1 MSIDSKRR
9 HVGMAGPAR
18 YRRAVLTLCIG
29 AALQA
34 PVWAQ
39 EAASEA
45 ARDDA
50 SEEGRDEADRDEAKK
65 LDAVTVTGI
74 RGALM
79 RAQDLKRDADTHID
93 AISAVDISA
102 LPDVSVLEA
111 LQRVPGISI
120 ERFAA
125 KDDPDHFST
134 EGSGV
139 TLRGLP
145 NTRSEFNG
153 RDSFSANSGRGLSF
167 QDVPPEL
174 IGSVEVYKNQ
184 TADMIEGGISGSIN
198 LNTRKPLDSDSRL
211 LQFSGHAN
219 YGDLESE
226 VTPSFSGLYSNVW
239 ETGGGRIGLLASL
252 AHSDLDFRSDGAQ
265 FGAHVEQGAGSGR
278 YAPIN
283 AGIRTTSTNRKR
295 DGASL
300 ALQYE
305 NADRTF
311 DFTGEYVR
319 SDSDTSWVEYAFFS
333 DDAGSSPSADA
344 VYDSRGRFA
353 SGTLQG
359 VASGLGP
366 QTRGSDGTALVE
378 DYSLTFNFKPT
389 DRLYLTGD
397 LQYVESTT
405 DIVDL
410 SVFGGLAR
418 QSGGPSGVNIDLVR
432 RGGTPRID
440 FRAPDGATQSDAD
453 YFADPNNYFWRAAM
467 DHIEESEGDEL
478 AFRFDADYALDG
490 DFFREVEAGIR
501 SAERDQTTRW
511 STYNW
516 GNLSET
522 WTGNGLASFAGG
534 ASGSGFSLDQAGPFA
549 FGSFHNGN
557 VGGLPGGVGIF
568 PDPIL
573 VTDYNRFRQSF
584 DVPSVFRGS
593 LSGRPGA
600 DGFYIPAEINGT
612 NEQNA
617 AFYVRLNFEN
627 DADNRFGGNIGLR
640 YVEQD
645 TRVNGGIA
653 FPSLNLSP
661 EVAATLPADVR
672 AFANGASNTEAA
684 RSSYDT
690 VLPSLNLKYE
700 LSPDLLLRFGASKAI
715 AFPELGNLRYNYNI
729 SADIQ
734 TNEDGSAT
742 LNRFFQSSGN
752 PFLKPME
759 SKNYDLSL
767 EYYFGD
773 SDYLALGLFY
783 KDIRNFF
790 SNNTI
795 ETPVTNNGVTQLVDI
810 DQPINIGEASI
821 TGFEFSYQQFFDQLP
836 GIWSGL
842 GVQFNYTYLDP
853 SSVPQQNLRPVQS
866 GTVDDPARAGIPF
879 DNLPLQSLS
888 EHQYNL
894 VGIFQNDKWE
904 ARLAYNWRDDYL
916 LTIREVNIGLPT
928 FAKDYGQLDG
938 SLFYRISD
946 TWQIGLQGSNLLQ
959 DDVITE
965 NQVNAEGL
973 RVFRSSFIFDS
984 RYTLVVRGTF

>member
-9 HVGMAGPAR
+9 RQVGMAGPAR

-29 AALQA
+29 AALHA

-39 EAASEA
+39 ESASPA
-45 ARDDA
+45 
-50 SEEGRDEADRDEAKK
+50 EGDEAEK
-65 LDAVTVTGI
+65 LDTITVTGI

-79 RAQDLKRDADTHID
+79 RAQDFKRDADTHLD

-111 LQRVPGISI
+111 LQRIPGISI

-153 RDSFSANSGRGLSF
+153 RDTFSANSGRGLSF

-174 IGSVEVYKNQ
+174 IGSVEVFKNQ
-184 TADMIEGGISGSIN
+184 TADMIEGGISGTIN
-198 LNTRKPLDSDSRL
+198 LNTRKPLDSGSRL
-211 LQFSGHAN
+211 LQFSGQAN
-219 YGDLESE
+219 YGDLEGE
-226 VTPSFSGLYSNVW
+226 TTPSFSGLFSNVW
-239 ETGGGRIGLLASL
+239 DVGNGRMGFLASL

-265 FGAHVEQGAGSGR
+265 FGAHVEQGEGSGR

-283 AGIRTTSTNRKR
+283 AGIRTTSTNRQR
-295 DGASL
+295 DGVAL

-305 NADRTF
+305 NTDRTF

-319 SDSDTSWVEYAFFS
+319 SDSDTNWVEYAFFS

-344 VYDSRGRFA
+344 VYDSQGRFV

-366 QTRGSDGTALVE
+366 QTRGSNGNALVE
-378 DYSLTFNFKPT
+378 DYSLNMNFKPT
-389 DRLYLTGD
+389 DRLYLTAD
-397 LQYVESTT
+397 LQYVESST

-418 QSGGPSGVNIDLVR
+418 ESGGPSGVNIDLVR
-432 RGGTPRID
+432 RGGSPRID
-440 FRAPDGATQSDAD
+440 FRAPGGATQSDEA

-467 DHIEESEGDEL
+467 DHIEESDGDEL

-534 ASGSGFSLDQAGPFA
+534 PSRSGFQLDQTGPFS

-557 VGGLPGGVGIF
+557 VGGLPGGVGVF
-568 PDPIL
+568 PNSGL
-573 VTDYNRFRQSF
+573 VTNYNTFRQSF
-584 DVPSVFRGS
+584 DVPGVFRGS

-612 NEQNA
+612 NEQNN

-627 DADNRFGGNIGLR
+627 DAEHRFGGNIGLR
-640 YVEQD
+640 YVELD
-645 TRVNGGIA
+645 TRVNGGIT
-653 FPSLNLSP
+653 FPTLNLSP
-661 EVAATLPADVR
+661 EVAATLPAEVR
-672 AFANGASNTEAA
+672 AFANGASSTEAA

-690 VLPSLNLKYE
+690 ILPSLNLKYE
-700 LSPDLLLRFGASKAI
+700 FAPDLLLRFGASKAI
-715 AFPELGNLRYNYNI
+715 AFPDLGNLRYNYNI

-734 TNEDGSAT
+734 TSDDGTAT

-752 PFLKPME
+752 PFLEPME

-767 EYYFGD
+767 EYYFGEA
-773 SDYLALGLFY
+773 DYLALGVFY

-810 DQPINIGEASI
+810 DQPVNIGEASI
-821 TGFEFSYQQFFDQLP
+821 TGLEFSYQQFFDQLP
-836 GIWSGL
+836 GVWSGL

-853 SSVPQQNLRPVQS
+853 SDVPQQNLRPVQS
-866 GTVDDPARAGIPF
+866 GSGDDATRASIPF

-928 FAKDYGQLDG
+928 FAKDYGQVDG
-938 SLFYRISD
+938 SVFYRVND
-946 TWQIGLQGSNLLQ
+946 TWQVGLQGSNLLQ
-959 DDVITE
+959 DEVVTE
-965 NQVNAEGL
+965 NQVNSEGL
-973 RVFRSSFIFDS
+973 RVFRSSFIFDT

>member
-1 MSIDSKRR
+1 MKQQHAVPRKHLLATALLLAMTSP
-9 HVGMAGPAR
+9 VMAQDATP
-18 YRRAVLTLCIG
+18 T
-29 AALQA
+29 QDTK
-34 PVWAQ
+34 
-39 EAASEA
+39 SETA
-45 ARDDA
+45 TKDDPK
-50 SEEGRDEADRDEAKK
+50 D
-65 LDAVTVTGI
+65 LDKVTVVGI

-79 RAQDLKRDADTHID
+79 RAQDMKRDADTHID
-93 AISAVDISA
+93 AISATDISA

-111 LQRVPGISI
+111 LQRIAGISI

-125 KDDPDHFST
+125 KEDPDHFST

-153 RDSFSANSGRGLSF
+153 RDTFSANSGRGLSF

-174 IGSVEVYKNQ
+174 IGSVEVFKNQ

-198 LNTRKPLDSDSRL
+198 LNTRKPLDTKPKS
-211 LQFSGHAN
+211 LQFSAQAN
-219 YGDLESE
+219 YGDLEGKI
-226 VTPSFSGLYSNVW
+226 TPSFSGLYSNVW
-239 ETGGGRIGLLASL
+239 EVAGGRVGFLASL

-295 DGASL
+295 DGL
-300 ALQYE
+300 GLVLQFE

-311 DFTGEYVR
+311 DITGEYLR

-333 DDAGSSPSADA
+333 DDAGSSPGANA
-344 VYDSRGRFA
+344 VYDNQGRFE

-366 QTRGSDGTALVE
+366 QTRGSDGNTLVE
-378 DYSLTFNFKPT
+378 DFSLKVNFRPT
-389 DRLYLTGD
+389 DRLHLSAD
-397 LQYVESTT
+397 LQYVKSST
-405 DIVDL
+405 DAVDL

-418 QSGGPSGVNIDLVR
+418 QSGGPNGVNIDLQ
-432 RGGTPRID
+432 RGRGTPQIN
-440 FRAPDGATQSDAD
+440 FRAPDGSTQSDAD

-478 AFRFDADYALDG
+478 AFRFDADYDLEG
-490 DFFREVEAGIR
+490 DFFRGVEAGIR
-501 SAERDQTTRW
+501 TAERDQTTRW

-522 WTGNGLASFAGG
+522 WTGNGLASFAGSPS
-534 ASGSGFSLDQAGPFA
+534 ASGFQNNQTGPFS
-549 FGSFHNGN
+549 FGNFHNGN

-568 PDPIL
+568 ANANL
-573 VTDYNRFRQSF
+573 VTDYGKFRQSF
-584 DVPSVFRGS
+584 DVPGVFRGS
-593 LSGRPGA
+593 LSGRAGA
-600 DGFYIPAEINGT
+600 NGFYTPAEINGT
-612 NEQNA
+612 NEQNSA
-617 AFYVRLNFEN
+617 AYVRLNFEN

-640 YVEQD
+640 YVKQD
-645 TRVNGGIA
+645 TRVDGGIT
-653 FPSLNLSP
+653 FPTLNLSP
-661 EVAATLPADVR
+661 EVAATLPAAVR
-672 AFANGASNTEAA
+672 AFANGASSTEAA
-684 RSSYDT
+684 RSSYDAI
-690 VLPSLNLKYE
+690 LPSLNLKYE
-700 LSPDLLLRFGASKAI
+700 LSDDLVLRFGASKAI
-715 AFPELGNLRYNYNI
+715 AFPDLGNLRYNYNI

-734 TNEDGSAT
+734 TNGDGSAT

-759 SKNYDLSL
+759 SNNYDLSI
-767 EYYFGD
+767 EYYFGA
-773 SDYLALGLFY
+773 SDYVALGAFR

-795 ETPVTNNGVTQLVDI
+795 ETEISNNGVTQLVDV
-810 DQPINIGEASI
+810 DQPINIGKASLS
-821 TGFEFSYQQFFDQLP
+821 GFEFSYQQFFGQLP

-842 GVQFNYTYLDP
+842 GVQFNYTFLDP

-866 GTVDDPARAGIPF
+866 GSGDDATRASIPF
-879 DNLPLQSLS
+879 DNLPLQGLS

-928 FAKDYGQLDG
+928 FAKEYGQLDG
-938 SLFYRISD
+938 SLFYRLSD
-946 TWQIGLQGSNLLQ
+946 TWQVGFQASNLLQ
-959 DDVITE
+959 DEVVTE
-965 NQVNAEGL
+965 NQVNAGGL
-973 RVFRSSFIFDS
+973 RVFRSSFVFDS
-984 RYTLVVRGTF
+984 RYTLVIRGTF

>member
-9 HVGMAGPAR
+9 PQVGQAEPAR
-18 YRRAVLTLCIG
+18 FRRALLTLCIG
-29 AALQA
+29 AALHA

-39 EAASEA
+39 DSAAESDTEETELEAI
-45 ARDDA
+45 
-50 SEEGRDEADRDEAKK
+50 
-65 LDAVTVTGI
+65 TVTGI
-74 RGALM
+74 RGSLM
-79 RAQDLKRDADTHID
+79 RAQDIKREADTHVD
-93 AISAVDISA
+93 AISASEISA

-111 LQRVPGISI
+111 LQRIPGISI

-153 RDSFSANSGRGLSF
+153 RDTFSANSGRGLSF

-174 IGSVEVYKNQ
+174 IGSVEVFKNQ
-184 TADMIEGGISGSIN
+184 TADMIEGGISGTIN
-198 LNTRKPLDSDSRL
+198 LNTRKPLDSTERL
-211 LQFSGHAN
+211 LQLTGQAN
-219 YGDLESE
+219 YGDLESS
-226 VTPSFSGLYSNVW
+226 VTPSFSGLYSNAW
-239 ETGGGRIGLLASL
+239 ETAGGRIGFLASL
-252 AHSDLDFRSDGAQ
+252 ARSDLDFRSDGAQ
-265 FGAHVEQGAGSGR
+265 FGAHVLQGEGSGR

-295 DGASL
+295 EGATL
-300 ALQYE
+300 VLQYE
-305 NADRTF
+305 NTDRTL

-319 SDSDTSWVEYAFFS
+319 SDSDSEWVEYAFFS
-333 DDAGSSPSADA
+333 DDAGSSPSPDSA
-344 VYDSRGRFA
+344 YDGQGRFV

-366 QTRGSDGTALVE
+366 QTRGSDGNTLVE
-378 DYSLTFNFKPT
+378 DYSLNVNFRPT
-389 DRLYLTGD
+389 DRLSLSAD
-397 LQYVESTT
+397 LQYVESST
-405 DIVDL
+405 DIIDL

-418 QSGGPSGVNIDLVR
+418 EGGGPSGLNIDLVR
-432 RGGTPRID
+432 GSGAPRID

-490 DFFREVEAGIR
+490 DFFREVEAGFR
-501 SAERDQTTRW
+501 TAERDQTTRW

-534 ASGSGFSLDQAGPFA
+534 ASASGFQLNQAGPFA

-557 VGGLPGGVGIF
+557 VGGLPGGVGVF
-568 PDPIL
+568 PNPGL
-573 VTDYNRFRQSF
+573 VTNYSAFRQSF
-584 DVPSVFRGS
+584 DVPSVFRAS

-612 NEQNA
+612 NEQNNA
-617 AFYVRLNFEN
+617 LYVRLNFEH
-627 DADNRFGGNIGLR
+627 DGERRLRGNVGLR
-640 YVEQD
+640 YVELD
-645 TRVNGGIA
+645 TRVNGGIT
-653 FPSLNLSP
+653 FPTLNLSP
-661 EVAATLPADVR
+661 EVAATLPPEVR
-672 AFANGASNTEAA
+672 AFANGASSTEDA

-690 VLPSLNLKYE
+690 FLPSLNLTYE
-700 LSPDLLLRFGASKAI
+700 LAPDMLLRFGASKAI
-715 AFPELGNLRYNYNI
+715 AFPDLGNLRYNYNI

-759 SKNYDLSL
+759 SNNYDLSF
-767 EYYFGD
+767 EYYFGQ
-773 SDYLALGLFY
+773 SDYVAFGLFY
-783 KDIRNFF
+783 KDIKNFF

-795 ETPVTNNGVTQLVDI
+795 ETPVSNNGVTQLVDI

-853 SSVPQQNLRPVQS
+853 SDVPQQNLRPVQS
-866 GTVDDPARAGIPF
+866 GTVDDPNRASIPF

-904 ARLAYNWRDDYL
+904 VRLAYSWRDDYL

-938 SLFYRISD
+938 SIFYRFND
-946 TWQIGLQGSNLLQ
+946 TWQVGLQASNLLQ

-965 NQVNAEGL
+965 NQVNSEGL
-973 RVFRSSFIFDS
+973 RVFRSAFIFDT
-984 RYTLVVRGTF
+984 RYTFVVRGTF

>member
-1 MSIDSKRR
+1 MFIDSKRR
-9 HVGMAGPAR
+9 RHVGLAGQANC
-18 YRRAVLTLCIG
+18 RRAILALCIG
-29 AALQA
+29 AALNA
-34 PVWAQ
+34 PAWAQ
-39 EAASEA
+39 QSASEEDQEEASEA
-45 ARDDA
+45 ARED
-50 SEEGRDEADRDEAKK
+50 STELETI
-65 LDAVTVTGI
+65 VVTGI

-79 RAQDLKRDADTHID
+79 RAQDMKREADTHVD

-111 LQRVPGISI
+111 LQRIPGISI

-153 RDSFSANSGRGLSF
+153 RDTFSANSGRGLSF

-174 IGSVEVYKNQ
+174 IGSVEVFKNQ

-198 LNTRKPLDSDSRL
+198 LNTRKPLDTDSRM
-211 LQFSGHAN
+211 LQFSAQAN
-219 YGDLESE
+219 YGDLEDE
-226 VTPSFSGLYSNVW
+226 VTPSFSGLFSNVW
-239 ETGGGRIGLLASL
+239 DVGGGRMGFLASL
-252 AHSDLDFRSDGAQ
+252 ARSDLDFRSDGAQ
-265 FGAHVEQGAGSGR
+265 FGAHVEQGTDSGL

-295 DGASL
+295 DGASI

-311 DFTGEYVR
+311 DITGEYLR
-319 SDSDTSWVEYAFFS
+319 SDSDNNWVEYAFFS
-333 DDAGSSPSADA
+333 DDAGSSPSADT
-344 VYDSRGRFA
+344 VYDSQGRFL

-366 QTRGSDGTALVE
+366 QTRGSKGNALVE
-378 DYSLTFNFKPT
+378 DFSLNANFRPT
-389 DRLYLTGD
+389 DRLSLTAD
-397 LQYVESTT
+397 VQYVDSST
-405 DIVDL
+405 DIIDL

-418 QSGGPSGVNIDLVR
+418 QDGGPSGVNIDLVR
-432 RGGTPRID
+432 RGGTPRIN
-440 FRAPDGATQSDAD
+440 FRAPNGSTQSDEA
-453 YFADPNNYFWRAAM
+453 YFADPANYFWRAAM

-478 AFRFDADYALDG
+478 AFRFDADYDLEG

-534 ASGSGFSLDQAGPFA
+534 PTSSGFQLNQTGPFS

-568 PDPIL
+568 PNAGL
-573 VTDYNRFRQSF
+573 VTNFDAFRQSF
-584 DVPSVFRGS
+584 DVPGVFRGS

-612 NEQNA
+612 NEQNSA
-617 AFYVRLNFEN
+617 AYVRLNFEN
-627 DADNRFGGNIGLR
+627 DAEHRFGGNVGLR
-640 YVEQD
+640 YVKLD
-645 TRVNGGIA
+645 TQVNGGIT
-653 FPSLNLSP
+653 FPTLNLSP
-661 EVAATLPADVR
+661 EVAATLPPEVV
-672 AFANGASNTEAA
+672 AFANGASSTEAA

-690 VLPSLNLKYE
+690 FLPSLNLKYE
-700 LSPDLLLRFGASKAI
+700 LAPDLLLRFGASKAI
-715 AFPELGNLRYNYNI
+715 AFPDLGNLRYNYNI
-729 SADIQ
+729 AADIQ
-734 TNEDGSAT
+734 TNDDGTAV

-759 SKNYDLSL
+759 SNNYDLSL

-773 SDYLALGLFY
+773 ADYLALGVFH
-783 KDIRNFF
+783 KDIKNFF

-795 ETPVTNNGVTQLVDI
+795 ETEVTNNGVTQLVDI
-810 DQPINIGEASI
+810 DQPINIGEATIS
-821 TGFEFSYQQFFDQLP
+821 GFEFSYQQFFDQLP

-842 GVQFNYTYLDP
+842 GVQFNYTFLDP
-853 SSVPQQNLRPVQS
+853 SDVPQQNLRPVQS
-866 GTVDDPARAGIPF
+866 GTSDDPTRASIPF

-928 FAKDYGQLDG
+928 FAKEYGQLDG
-938 SLFYRISD
+938 SLFYRFNE
-946 TWQIGLQGSNLLQ
+946 TWQAGLQASNLLQ

-965 NQVNAEGL
+965 NQVNSEGL
-973 RVFRSSFIFDS
+973 RVFRSSFIFDT
-984 RYTLVVRGTF
+984 RYTFVVRGTF